1 MHLPCGQ
8 VASML
13 KFAGEVAP
21 QLMPRDVADH
31 PTFLASDA
39 QTQIMHT
46 SLYYQ
51 VGNNNQTRVLE

>member
-1 MHLPCGQ
+1 
-8 VASML
+8 ML